1 MHRKR
6 ANLFRVHCRA
16 KVIFQDGRQLWQT
29 LEIDSSRL
37 QHLALPPV
45 TTATWGE
52 LLPRDGKGTGFKRAK
67 CRMNI
72 RLKHL
77 KIPVSAF
84 LAIFLANYKANYL
97 FLPLNNTKFVASKK
111 KL

>member
-1 MHRKR
+1 MEKR
-6 ANLFRVHCRA
+6 LQCNEKANLFRVHCRA

-84 LAIFLANYKANYL
+84 LAIF
-97 FLPLNNTKFVASKK
+97 
-111 KL
+111 